1 MTQSVPVGYTTP
13 HFPSLY
19 WFIGANDDKFQE
31 SMLYYTYDIWKFTT
45 FWSMI
50 FMAGIYSA
58 AGLIA
63 IFTHNIRPQKKL
75 LHGTIK
81 FNLLLWIFGIYLF
94 VGTCQ
99 GFITGSLIGVLI
111 SEIYKSG
118 GFAMSTWI
126 PFSWAII
133 IVIFNVATSYTL
145 TSVLL

>member
-1 MTQSVPVGYTTP
+1 
-13 HFPSLY
+13 
-19 WFIGANDDKFQE
+19 
-31 SMLYYTYDIWKFTT
+31 MLYYTNDIWKFTA
-45 FWSMI
+45 FWSI
-50 FMAGIYSA
+50 ILMAGIYSA

-63 IFTHNIRPQKKL
+63 IFTHNIRPQKKV

-94 VGTCQ
+94 VGSCQ

-118 GFAMSTWI
+118 EFGMSTWI
-126 PFSWAII
+126 PFAWAII